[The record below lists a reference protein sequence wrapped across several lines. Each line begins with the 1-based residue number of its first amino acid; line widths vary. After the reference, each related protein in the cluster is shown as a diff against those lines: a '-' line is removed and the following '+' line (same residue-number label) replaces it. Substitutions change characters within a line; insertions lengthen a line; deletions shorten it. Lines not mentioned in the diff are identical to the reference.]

1 MVFGSGISG
10 SRRSVNS
17 EMPRLLG
24 GKEANGVILSDHCG
38 SNMKGASIVMGC
50 VEPNSLVPVHELVH
64 GKLLRLCQIYS
75 ANLSV
80 FC

>member
-10 SRRSVNS
+10 SGRSANRD
-17 EMPRLLG
+17 MLG
-24 GKEANGVILSDHCG
+24 GKEANGVILSRSRG
-38 SNMKGASIVMGC
+38 SDMKRVRVMVGC
-50 VEPNSLVPVHELVH
+50 VEPSRLVPVRKLMHRE
-64 GKLLRLCQIYS
+64 LLRLCQIYS